1 MPFKIRIR
9 HLSVFEEHE
18 SHFLRHK
25 FSKKNVKIPV
35 CNLIRKRDY
44 YAIILNVKTNNNLSL
59 L

>member
-1 MPFKIRIR
+1 MVGFVPFKIRIR

-25 FSKKNVKIPV
+25 FSIKNLKIPI

-44 YAIILNVKTNNNLSL
+44 YAIILDVKTK
-59 L
+59 